1 VTDKDP
7 AKYLPIGMQKSYLLL
22 PKTEREVLNTALAQ
36 YQPGQQEPIPI
47 GGSGLLKTA
56 LRLMSAHRLRIDGI
70 DNAEIVYTGWIE
82 SVQVRGENQ
91 EVYLTFSPRFKR
103 IWMQAKKRMPDYLAQ
118 SPANIGLR
126 SKYALRLY
134 GWAKKNLAVG
144 TKRITLDRVRKLL
157 GLESVK
163 DAAGN
168 VIQEAPLPIWA
179 NFRQRALD
187 VAIAEINK
195 KTDLHIEIESLE
207 KLGNRVNAMKFSI
220 KIQETP
226 KVGRA

>member
-1 VTDKDP
+1 MTDKDP
-7 AKYLPIGMQKSYLLL
+7 AKYLPIGVQKSYLLL
-22 PKTEREVLNTALAQ
+22 PKTEREVLNTALEQ
-36 YQPGQQEPIPI
+36 YQPGRQDPIPI

-56 LRLMSAHRLRIDGI
+56 LRLMSAHRLKIDGFG
-70 DNAEIVYTGWIE
+70 DAETVYTGWIE

-103 IWMQAKKRMPDYLAQ
+103 IWSQAKKRMPDYLAQ
-118 SPANIGLR
+118 NPANIGLR

-134 GWAKKNLAVG
+134 AWAKKHSAVG

-163 DAAGN
+163 DATGN
-168 VIQEAPLPIWA
+168 IIREAPLPVWA

-187 VAIAEINK
+187 VAIREINQ
-195 KTDLHIEIESLE
+195 KTDLHVEIESLE
-207 KLGNRVNAMKFSI
+207 KLGNRVNALNFSI
-220 KIQETP
+220 KTRQMP
-226 KVGRA
+226 SA